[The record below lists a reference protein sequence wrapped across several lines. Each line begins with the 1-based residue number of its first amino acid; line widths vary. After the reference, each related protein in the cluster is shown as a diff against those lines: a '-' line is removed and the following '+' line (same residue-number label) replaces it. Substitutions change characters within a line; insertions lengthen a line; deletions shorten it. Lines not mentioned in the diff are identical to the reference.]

1 MIGAILIVIGL
12 YSVLWGKH
20 REQIERKVDDIPL
33 PVKGSQVAGNAEPVI
48 DATDQ
53 FTNEVKS
60 GQRGE
65 ANNNPSSVVI
75 SMPTRETPRV

>member
-33 PVKGSQVAGNAEPVI
+33 PVKGAQVAGNAESVI

-65 ANNNPSSVVI
+65 ANNNRSSVVI